1 MATFIVS
8 PESFDG
14 YVFSSQV
21 GVKAEDLRAR
31 TDGDGANKLTDGK
44 AQWRTGLSGLILDE
58 HGNVIREDQGIT
70 VAVLNKV
77 EIRRNVDYKLVGTIR
92 VTPYVTNNNR
102 QGLSIIADS
111 IVPAKGNDQK

>member
-8 PESFDG
+8 SDSFSG
-14 YVFSSQV
+14 HVFASQV

-58 HGNVIREDQGIT
+58 QGNVIREDQGIT
-70 VAVLNKV
+70 VAILSKV
-77 EIRRNVDYKLVGTIR
+77 DILRNVDYKLVGTIR

-111 IVPAKGNDQK
+111 VVPVKGNEQK

>member
-21 GVKAEDLRAR
+21 GVAAADMRAK
-31 TDGDGANKLTDGK
+31 TDGDGANKLLDGK
-44 AQWRTGLSGLILDE
+44 VQWRTGLSGLVLDE
-58 HGNVIREDQGIT
+58 HGNVIREDQGIS

-77 EIRRNVDYKLVGTIR
+77 DIRRNADYKLSGTVR

-102 QGLSIIADS
+102 QGLSIVADS
-111 IVPAKGNDQK
+111 VVPAKGIEQK